1 MYRPLPKQLTIKKS
15 KIDGLGIFATEKI
28 EAGCDLGITHRKIEP
43 TALYGDD
50 LIRTPLGGF
59 LNHSDTPNCFIQRKG
74 KIGTL
79 YTIRPIKANE
89 ELTVFYTLYDV

>member
-1 MYRPLPKQLTIKKS
+1 MYKPLPKELTIKKS
-15 KIDGLGIFATEKI
+15 KIEGLGVFATEKI
-28 EAGCDLGITHRKIEP
+28 EAGNDLGITHRKIEP
-43 TALYGDD
+43 TSLYSDN
-50 LIRTPLGGF
+50 LLRTPLGGF

-89 ELTVFYTLYDV
+89 ELTVYYTLYDV

>member
-15 KIDGLGIFATEKI
+15 KIDGLGIFAAEKI
-28 EAGCDLGITHRKIEP
+28 EAGCDLGITHYKTEP
-43 TALYGDD
+43 TAFTGEE

-59 LNHSDTPNCFIQRKG
+59 LNHSHNPNCFIQRKG

-89 ELTVFYTLYDV
+89 ELTVYYTLYDV

>member
-1 MYRPLPKQLTIKKS
+1 MYKPLPQQLTIKKS
-15 KIDGLGIFATEKI
+15 KIDGLGLFALEKI
-28 EAGCDLGITHRKIEP
+28 EAGYELGITHRKIEP
-43 TALYGDD
+43 TALYADD

-74 KIGTL
+74 KAGTL

-89 ELTVFYTLYDV
+89 ELTVFYTLYNV

>member
-1 MYRPLPKQLTIKKS
+1 MYKQLPKELTIKKS
-15 KIDGLGIFATEKI
+15 RIEGLGIFATEKI
-28 EAGCDLGITHRKIEP
+28 EAGSDLGITHCKMKPRSVF
-43 TALYGDD
+43 GDEV
-50 LIRTPLGGF
+50 LRTPLGFF

-89 ELTVFYTLYDV
+89 ELTVYYTLYDV

>member
-1 MYRPLPKQLTIKKS
+1 MYKPLPQQLTIKKS
-15 KIDGLGIFATEKI
+15 KIDGLGLFALEKI
-28 EAGCDLGITHRKIEP
+28 EAGYELGITHRNIEP
-43 TALYGDD
+43 AALYGND

-74 KIGTL
+74 KAGTL

-89 ELTVFYTLYDV
+89 ELTVYYTLYDV

>member
-1 MYRPLPKQLTIKKS
+1 MYKPLPKELTIKKS
-15 KIDGLGIFATEKI
+15 KIEGLGVFATEKI
-28 EAGCDLGITHRKIEP
+28 EAGSDLGITHHKIEP
-43 TALYGDD
+43 TSLYANE